1 VSVVTRPTRAISRMI
16 VWLACGIVAMALLS
30 TEACSDSTAPSSA
43 IELRVPQETLLQLAP
58 GSIKLQWVAHNGSS
72 ATVNV
77 SFSAFTLER
86 EVSPNTWSTARVS
99 YEVYLGGMDL
109 PPGKDFAW
117 PASFTGLEPG
127 RYRIT
132 VPWAGQGASSQSR
145 AYSNAFVVT

>member
-1 VSVVTRPTRAISRMI
+1 MI
-16 VWLACGIVAMALLS
+16 VWPAFGIFAIALLA
-30 TEACSDSTAPSSA
+30 TPACTDSTGPSSA

-58 GSIKLQWVAHNGSS
+58 GSIKLQFLAHNGSL

-77 SFSAFTLER
+77 SFGACTLER

-99 YEVYLGGMDL
+99 DEVWLGGVDL
-109 PPGKDFAW
+109 PPGQDFAW
-117 PASFTGLEPG
+117 SASFTGLEPG

-132 VPWAGQGASSQSR
+132 VPWADRGASSQSR

>member
-1 VSVVTRPTRAISRMI
+1 MRRTRARVGKHIGWWARGI
-16 VWLACGIVAMALLS
+16 LAMTVLATLG
-30 TEACSDSTAPSSA
+30 CSDSTGPSSA

-58 GSIKLQWVAHNGSS
+58 GSIKLQFLAHNRSL

-77 SFSAFTLER
+77 SFGAFTLER

-99 YEVYLGGMDL
+99 DEVWLGGVDL
-109 PPGKDFAW
+109 PPGQDFAW
-117 PASFTGLEPG
+117 SASFTGIEPG

-132 VPWAGQGASSQSR
+132 VPWADQGASSQSR